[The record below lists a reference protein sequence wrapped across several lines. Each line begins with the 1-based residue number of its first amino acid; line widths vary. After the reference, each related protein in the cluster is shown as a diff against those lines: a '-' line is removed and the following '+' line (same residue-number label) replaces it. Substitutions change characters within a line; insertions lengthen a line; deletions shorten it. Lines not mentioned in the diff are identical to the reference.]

1 MKNIMHSFILGVFSF
16 LIFILSIN
24 GTMALRNTLAVVLLV
39 SLITLVIRGQA
50 NLNSIFKN
58 KEFRW
63 ILGSLVVFV
72 LYTLFH
78 SIYLS
83 HEMLWSLS
91 EFKSHIFYPFL
102 YFLMG
107 VSLASYV
114 SKSEK
119 ITKETLITI
128 LFYSIFIHILYIDLV
143 AIDKLFHDGVMM
155 RRYGGLMDSPVQ
167 PNYLTNILLAMIIAE
182 FVYRLRVKKQILK
195 VSNGVLYLLLIA
207 CIFSTFVEALR
218 LGDIALVFLGI
229 GSSMAFLYKNNQYS
243 AGIKRL
249 VATSLI
255 VILTIP
261 LAYNLNTDP
270 RWGKLIETIPL
281 AMDTPNSMHWLDRS
295 LPAPKTESGYEVS
308 GSNYERIAWAMKS
321 IEYIIDKPHGIGFGR
336 NTFGHA
342 MEMQY
347 PDLANRGSHAHSSIL
362 TLAVG
367 TGVIGVFLWLIFV
380 FTVVKAS
387 VKEFKL
393 SFSYFSILTVFII
406 MGFVGRSFV
415 DGNMSDHMFLQ
426 FMIILGISVFFLFK
440 EGESEYT

>member
-1 MKNIMHSFILGVFSF
+1 MHSFVLGVFSF
-16 LIFILSIN
+16 LIFILSVN

-39 SLITLVIRGQA
+39 LLVTLVVRGQA
-50 NLNSIFKN
+50 NLHSIFKN
-58 KEFRW
+58 KEFHW
-63 ILGSLVVFV
+63 IVGSLTVFV
-72 LYTLFH
+72 LYILFH

-114 SKSEK
+114 SKSEQ

-243 AGIKRL
+243 VGVKRFI
-249 VATSLI
+249 ATSLI
-255 VILTIP
+255 IVLTIP

-270 RWGKLIETIPL
+270 RWAKLIETIPL
-281 AMDTPNSMHWLDRS
+281 AMDTSNSMHWLDRS
-295 LPAPKTESGYEVS
+295 QEAPKTESGHEVK
-308 GSNYERIAWAMKS
+308 GSNYERIAWVMKALEYS
-321 IEYIIDKPHGIGFGR
+321 IEEPMGVGFGR
-336 NTFGHA
+336 NAFGHA
-342 MEMQY
+342 ME
-347 PDLANRGSHAHSSIL
+347 DRHGALAPRGKTAHSSIL
-362 TLAVG
+362 DLTVG
-367 TGVIGVFLWLIFV
+367 AGVFATLLWLFFV
-380 FTVVKAS
+380 YRVAKVA
-387 VKEFKL
+387 VNQFKTDYD
-393 SFSYFSILTVFII
+393 YFSLLSLFLI
-406 MGFVGRSFV
+406 MGYVGRSFV
-415 DGNMSDHMFLQ
+415 DANMRDH
-426 FMIILGISVFFLFK
+426 IVILPKIN
-440 EGESEYT
+440 TQ

>member
-1 MKNIMHSFILGVFSF
+1 MHSFVLGVFSF
-16 LIFILSIN
+16 LIFILSVN

-39 SLITLVIRGQA
+39 LLVTLVVRGQA
-50 NLNSIFKN
+50 NLHSIFKN
-58 KEFRW
+58 KEFHW

-72 LYTLFH
+72 LYVLFH

-102 YFLMG
+102 YFSMG
-107 VSLASYV
+107 IVLASYV
-114 SKSEK
+114 SKSEQ

-143 AIDKLFHDGVMM
+143 AIDKLFHDGIMM

-243 AGIKRL
+243 VGVKRFI
-249 VATSLI
+249 ATSLI
-255 VILTIP
+255 IVLTIP

-270 RWGKLIETIPL
+270 RWAKLIETIPL
-281 AMDTPNSMHWLDRS
+281 AMDTSNSMHWLDRS
-295 LPAPKTESGYEVS
+295 QSVPKTESGYEVK
-308 GSNYERIAWAMKS
+308 GSNYERIAWVMKALEYS
-321 IEYIIDKPHGIGFGR
+321 IEEPMGVGFGR
-336 NTFGHA
+336 NAFGHA
-342 MEMQY
+342 ME
-347 PDLANRGSHAHSSIL
+347 DRHGALAKRGGTAHSSIL
-362 TLAVG
+362 DLTVG
-367 TGVIGVFLWLIFV
+367 AGVFATLLWLFFV
-380 FTVVKAS
+380 YRVAKVAVNQFETDYD
-387 VKEFKL
+387 
-393 SFSYFSILTVFII
+393 YFSLLSLFLI
-406 MGFVGRSFV
+406 MGYVGRGFV
-415 DGNMSDHMFLQ
+415 DANMRDHMFLQ
-426 FMIILGISVFFLFK
+426 FMIILGISVYYMIVKKDKTLVAK
-440 EGESEYT
+440 

>member
-1 MKNIMHSFILGVFSF
+1 MHSFILGLFSF

-24 GTMALRNTLAVVLLV
+24 RTMALRNALAVILLV

-50 NLNSIFKN
+50 NLHSIFKS

-63 ILGSLVVFV
+63 IAGSLVVFV
-72 LYTLFH
+72 LYVLFH

-102 YFLMG
+102 YFTMG
-107 VSLASYV
+107 ILLASYV
-114 SKSEK
+114 SQSEH

-128 LFYSIFIHILYIDLV
+128 FFYSIFIHILYLDLV
-143 AIDKLFHDGVMM
+143 ALDKLFHDGVMM

-182 FVYRLRVKKQILK
+182 FVYRLRVKKQVLK

-243 AGIKRL
+243 VGIKRFI
-249 VATSLI
+249 ATSLI
-255 VILTIP
+255 IILTIP

-270 RWGKLIETIPL
+270 RWAKLIETIPL
-281 AMDTPNSMHWLDRS
+281 AMDTSNSMHWLDRS
-295 LPAPKTESGYEVS
+295 QKAPKTESGHEVK
-308 GSNYERIAWAMKS
+308 GSNYERIAWAMKAL
-321 IEYIIDKPHGIGFGR
+321 EYSKENPMGVGFGR
-336 NTFGHA
+336 NAFGHA
-342 MEMQY
+342 MEERHGS
-347 PDLANRGSHAHSSIL
+347 LATRGGSAHSSIL
-362 TLAVG
+362 DLTVGAGIFATL
-367 TGVIGVFLWLIFV
+367 LWLFFV
-380 FTVVKAS
+380 YRVSKIAVKNFE
-387 VKEFKL
+387 KYYD
-393 SFSYFSILTVFII
+393 YFSLLTLFLI
-406 MGFVGRSFV
+406 MGYVGRGFV
-415 DGNMSDHMFLQ
+415 DANMRDHMFLQ
-426 FMIILGISVFFLFK
+426 FMLILGIAIYYMILK
-440 EGESEYT
+440 EDKAVGIK

>member
-1 MKNIMHSFILGVFSF
+1 MHSFILGLFSF

-24 GTMALRNTLAVVLLV
+24 GTMALRNALAVILLV

-50 NLNSIFKN
+50 NLHSIFKS

-63 ILGSLVVFV
+63 IAGSLVVFV
-72 LYTLFH
+72 LYVLFH

-102 YFLMG
+102 YFTMG
-107 VSLASYV
+107 ILLASYV
-114 SKSEK
+114 SQSEH

-128 LFYSIFIHILYIDLV
+128 FFYSIFIHILYLDLV
-143 AIDKLFHDGVMM
+143 ALDKLFHDGVMM

-182 FVYRLRVKKQILK
+182 FVYRLRVKKQVLK

-243 AGIKRL
+243 VGIKRFI
-249 VATSLI
+249 ATSLI
-255 VILTIP
+255 IILTIP

-270 RWGKLIETIPL
+270 RWAKLIETIPL
-281 AMDTPNSMHWLDRS
+281 AMDTSNSMHWLDRS
-295 LPAPKTESGYEVS
+295 QKAPKTESGHEVK
-308 GSNYERIAWAMKS
+308 GSNYERIAWAMKAL
-321 IEYIIDKPHGIGFGR
+321 EYSKENPMGVGFGR
-336 NTFGHA
+336 NAFGHA
-342 MEMQY
+342 MEERHGS
-347 PDLANRGSHAHSSIL
+347 LATRGGSAHSSIL
-362 TLAVG
+362 DLTVGAGIFATL
-367 TGVIGVFLWLIFV
+367 LWLFFV
-380 FTVVKAS
+380 YRVSKIAVKNFE
-387 VKEFKL
+387 KYYD
-393 SFSYFSILTVFII
+393 YFSLLTLFLI
-406 MGFVGRSFV
+406 MGYVGRGFV
-415 DGNMSDHMFLQ
+415 DANMRDHMFLQ
-426 FMIILGISVFFLFK
+426 FMLILGIAIYYMILK
-440 EGESEYT
+440 EDKAVGIK

>member
-1 MKNIMHSFILGVFSF
+1 MHSFILGLFSF

-24 GTMALRNTLAVVLLV
+24 GTMSLRNTLAVILLV

-50 NLNSIFKN
+50 NLHSIFKS

-63 ILGSLVVFV
+63 IAGSLVVFV
-72 LYTLFH
+72 LYVLFH

-102 YFLMG
+102 YFTMG
-107 VSLASYV
+107 ILLASYV
-114 SKSEK
+114 SQSEH

-128 LFYSIFIHILYIDLV
+128 FFYSIFIHILYLDLV
-143 AIDKLFHDGVMM
+143 ALDKLFHDGVMM

-182 FVYRLRVKKQILK
+182 FVYRLRVKKQVLK

-243 AGIKRL
+243 VGIKRFI
-249 VATSLI
+249 ATSLI
-255 VILTIP
+255 IILTIP

-270 RWGKLIETIPL
+270 RWAKLIETIPL
-281 AMDTPNSMHWLDRS
+281 AMDTSNSMHWLDRS
-295 LPAPKTESGYEVS
+295 QKAPKTESGHEVK
-308 GSNYERIAWAMKS
+308 GSNYERIAWAMKAL
-321 IEYIIDKPHGIGFGR
+321 EYSKENPMGVGFGR
-336 NTFGHA
+336 NAFGHA
-342 MEMQY
+342 MEERHGS
-347 PDLANRGSHAHSSIL
+347 LATRGGSAHSSIL
-362 TLAVG
+362 DLTVGAGIFATL
-367 TGVIGVFLWLIFV
+367 LWLFFV
-380 FTVVKAS
+380 YRVSKIAVKNFE
-387 VKEFKL
+387 KYYD
-393 SFSYFSILTVFII
+393 YFSLLTLFLI
-406 MGFVGRSFV
+406 MGYVGRGFV
-415 DGNMSDHMFLQ
+415 DANMRDHMFLQ
-426 FMIILGISVFFLFK
+426 FMLILGIAIYYMILK
-440 EGESEYT
+440 EDKAVGIK

>member
-1 MKNIMHSFILGVFSF
+1 MHSFVLGVFSF
-16 LIFILSIN
+16 LIFILSVN

-39 SLITLVIRGQA
+39 LLVTLVVRGQA
-50 NLNSIFKN
+50 NLHSIFKN
-58 KEFRW
+58 KEFHW
-63 ILGSLVVFV
+63 IVGSLTVFV
-72 LYTLFH
+72 IYILFH

-114 SKSEK
+114 SKSEQ

-255 VILTIP
+255 IVLTIP

-270 RWGKLIETIPL
+270 RWAKLIDTIPL
-281 AMDTPNSMHWLDRS
+281 AMDTSNSMHWLDRS
-295 LPAPKTESGYEVS
+295 QEAPKTESGYEVK
-308 GSNYERIAWAMKS
+308 GSNYERIAWAMKALEYS
-321 IEYIIDKPHGIGFGR
+321 IEEPMGVGFGR
-336 NTFGHA
+336 NAFGHA
-342 MEMQY
+342 ME
-347 PDLANRGSHAHSSIL
+347 DRHGALATRGGTAHSSIL
-362 TLAVG
+362 DLTVG
-367 TGVIGVFLWLIFV
+367 AGVFATLLWLFFV
-380 FTVVKAS
+380 YRVAKVAVNHFETDYD
-387 VKEFKL
+387 
-393 SFSYFSILTVFII
+393 YFSLLSLFLI
-406 MGFVGRSFV
+406 MGYVGRGFV
-415 DGNMSDHMFLQ
+415 DANMRDHMFLQ
-426 FMIILGISVFFLFK
+426 FMIILGISVYYMIVKKDNTLVIK
-440 EGESEYT
+440 